1 MSIWDK
7 TVRENISLYAP
18 WVAIL
23 RRFLASLRNPA
34 YLIQW
39 WDQMA
44 EPVLDH
50 LAQDRS
56 LAKEAWANT
65 LAAFAHDGDGQVGQE
80 EGASQIA
87 TRMLKIWM
95 QNSQFAG
102 EEGSSSG
109 LLKAKLVHG
118 GLLIYGKKR
127 PKVCSK
133 PQMAAGVKVFANQ
146 YLQSIFAEVE
156 QPWTRCSQKWGTGGG
171 GPNIVHLDAFRWA
184 RLLDTVNGKPSYC
197 SQSPDCTSLRLLCLE

>member
-1 MSIWDK
+1 MSSASTKDITKAINAFLPHASLPLPEELTQVIDAFLEKHNEEGVSERLQEDMLSTWDK

-23 RRFLASLRNPA
+23 RKFLPILRNPT

-39 WDQMA
+39 WDHMA

-65 LAAFAHDGDGQVGQE
+65 LAILAHDGDGQIGQE

-87 TRMLKIWM
+87 TRLLKIWM

-102 EEGSSSG
+102 QEGSSSG

-118 GLLIYGKKR
+118 GLLNYGKKR
-127 PKVCSK
+127 PKV
-133 PQMAAGVKVFANQ
+133 
-146 YLQSIFAEVE
+146 
-156 QPWTRCSQKWGTGGG
+156 
-171 GPNIVHLDAFRWA
+171 
-184 RLLDTVNGKPSYC
+184 
-197 SQSPDCTSLRLLCLE
+197 